1 MQGRMNFTDTIAAI
15 ATPPGEG
22 GIGIV
27 RISGAKAKSI
37 ALRCLRTAGGK
48 QPQDIEDRKI
58 NYGMVVDQK
67 LQQPLDEVIYFYMQK
82 PRSFTAEDVVEIQ
95 AHGGM
100 LVLSKILQI
109 ILSLGARLA
118 EPGEFTMR
126 AFLNGR
132 IDLVQAESVIDLIR
146 AKTDRAHELAL
157 AQLTGKTT
165 AQLNILE
172 AELYQLLI
180 AIEAVLDY
188 PEEGLPELERANLL
202 ARTAALIEKLT
213 ELAANIDEGRKIR
226 EGVLLVIVGRPNVGK
241 SSLLNAIIQEERA
254 IVTEIPGTT
263 RDIIEAQFQL
273 RGIPF
278 ILIDTA
284 GVRETDNLIEKIG
297 ISKAEQYLN
306 NADLNLLVLDG
317 SQPLSEEDIYV
328 INKIKAVAKPFLV
341 VINKADL
348 PLQIDLVQA
357 QTISGGNFIEVSS
370 LTREGFTELEATIID
385 LIGMGTLQWDDR
397 PLLSRV
403 RHKNALMKALE
414 ALQNFHKGLA
424 AGFSEDLL
432 AVDLRACLAALGEIT
447 GKEVSAEVVHGIF
460 ANFCIGK

>member
-1 MQGRMNFTDTIAAI
+1 MNFTDTIAAI

-22 GIGIV
+22 GIGII
-27 RISGAKAKSI
+27 RISGNEAKSI
-37 ALRCLRTAGGK
+37 ALACLRNSGGTK
-48 QPQDIEDRKI
+48 PQDLEDRRV
-58 NYGMVVDQK
+58 NYGMVVDPEHH
-67 LQQPLDEVIYFYMQK
+67 QPLDEVIYFYMQR
-82 PRSFTAEDVVEIQ
+82 PRSFTTEDVVEIQ

-157 AQLTGKTT
+157 SQLTGRITS
-165 AQLNILE
+165 QLNKLE

-180 AIEAVLDY
+180 KIEAVLDY
-188 PEEGLPELERANLL
+188 PEEGIPEPERATLEV
-202 ARTAALIEKLT
+202 RTAALIEKLT
-213 ELAANIDEGRKIR
+213 NLADNIDEGRKIR
-226 EGVLLVIVGRPNVGK
+226 EGVQLVIVGRPNVGK
-241 SSLLNAIIQEERA
+241 SSLLNAFIQEERA

-263 RDIIEAQFQL
+263 RDIIEAQFQF

-284 GVRETDNLIEKIG
+284 GVHETDNLVEKIG
-297 ISKAEQYLN
+297 ISKAEEYLN
-306 NADLNLLVLDG
+306 KADLILLVLDG
-317 SQPLSEEDIYV
+317 SQSLTEEDRYV
-328 INKIKAVAKPFLV
+328 INKIKAKAKPFLV

-348 PLQIDLVQA
+348 PGQVDLAQA
-357 QTISGGNFIEVSS
+357 QSLTGSNIVEVSS
-370 LTREGFTELEATIID
+370 LTRKGFTELEKTIID
-385 LIGMGTLQWDDR
+385 LVGLGTLQWDDR

-403 RHKNALMKALE
+403 RHKNALLKALE
-414 ALQNFHKGLA
+414 ALKNFQTGL
-424 AGFSEDLL
+424 FSSYSEDLL
-432 AVDLRACLAALGEIT
+432 AVDLRTCLAALGEIT
-447 GKEVSAEVVHGIF
+447 GKEVSAEVIHGIF
-460 ANFCIGK
+460 ATFCIGK